1 MEAKHIRHNYLA
13 ILAAAAACVAFLLVW
28 YEIFLDTWLKAIG
41 HDRIWL
47 ASTGVSF
54 GLQCVTALVAAA
66 LVAVVISGFTQLTG
80 PQTAVRGMKVAAGMW
95 LGCVLGIRAIQ
106 SIFEVRSYSAFAV
119 SAGFWL
125 LAMVMMGAIVGGWKA
140 KDGE

>member
-66 LVAVVISGFTQLTG
+66 LVAVSNTYWFSGYDIKTHRPGAQRRCRPRSSALG
-80 PQTAVRGMKVAAGMW
+80 QGSAPPPPAA
-95 LGCVLGIRAIQ
+95 R
-106 SIFEVRSYSAFAV
+106 RSR
-119 SAGFWL
+119 
-125 LAMVMMGAIVGGWKA
+125 I
-140 KDGE
+140 